1 MRRLIFVWAVFWC
14 FIGAYTAVLA
24 QGDTRPVAVFI
35 GSSSIAQWHN
45 LQEDFPSFRTV
56 NLGVNGSAELP
67 GGQVLP
73 RMIDMIDREV
83 VPLRPSVVIVY
94 GGENDLWGN
103 DDEAQKKSPKEVVAL
118 LDTFGKRLHTHLPK
132 TRIVFISI
140 KPSPSRWKI
149 ENDLIVTNFLM
160 KLMVFKH
167 PNMRF
172 VDIYVPML
180 NDRGEPDSSFYSPD
194 SLHLSA
200 AGYKLWKDAVINAL
214 K

>member
-1 MRRLIFVWAVFWC
+1 MRRLVFIWAVFWC
-14 FIGAYTAVLA
+14 VIGASTAALA
-24 QGDTRPVAVFI
+24 QGDRRPVVVFI

-45 LQEDFPSFRTV
+45 LQKDFPSYRTV

-73 RMIDMIDREV
+73 RMIEMIDTDV
-83 VPLRPSVVIVY
+83 VPLRPAAVVVY

-103 DDEAQKKSPKEVVAL
+103 DDVSKRKSPKEVVEL
-118 LDTFGKRLHTHLPK
+118 LSAFRKRLHAHMPNA
-132 TRIVFISI
+132 RIVFISI

-160 KLMVFKH
+160 KLMVLKH
-167 PNMRF
+167 PNLRF
-172 VDIYVPML
+172 VDIYIPML

-194 SLHLSA
+194 SLHMSE
-200 AGYKLWKDAVINAL
+200 AGYTLWKNAVTKAL